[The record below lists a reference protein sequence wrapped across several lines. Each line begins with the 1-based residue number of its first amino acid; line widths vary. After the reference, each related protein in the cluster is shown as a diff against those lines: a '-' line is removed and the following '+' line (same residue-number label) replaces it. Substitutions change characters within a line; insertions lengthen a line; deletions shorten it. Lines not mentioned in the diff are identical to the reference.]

1 MNNSAI
7 NHSADNNPMPYSP
20 VMDAPPGSVSLAGNP
35 GGAVIQNTIPQ
46 PKRMGQ
52 RFRKMLDDF
61 QYFGIGSF
69 LYGILFT
76 ICLYKGFHGISL
88 PALSLAT
95 MVYLLLGFKR
105 LDIKAG
111 KSAWFYL
118 SAWLVLSISNCLT
131 GSQVLIFFNI
141 CGILLLLLSF
151 LLINFCDTKGWGL
164 GKFFGEMF
172 LAPFAAVAYVGYPF
186 KSVGQFIKSR
196 KKGDSKLA
204 GYIWLGIFISIP
216 LLVVIIGLLVS
227 ADAVFRNLFELIFNY
242 SYIKVPERPVY
253 MCILLIVGILGSYG
267 IMAYLADGNINN
279 AVPEK
284 KPWEP
289 VVGITFLS
297 IITFVYL
304 VFSVIQISY
313 LFLGNFDLPEGY
325 TYAAYAREGFFQL
338 LFVCL
343 INLVIILVC
352 VSRFR
357 ENIALKLIL
366 TIFSCCTYIMIAS
379 SALRMI
385 LYVESYQLTFLR
397 ILVLWALVVIAVLL
411 VGCMITIYKKGFPL
425 LQYITAAVTIFYIAF
440 SLAKPDYLIAKYNLT
455 YNREVVDLSY
465 LVSLSTDAVPAMEE
479 AGIIEEILEKDGA
492 VVMESGVISSDERA
506 ASIYARNLQ
515 FKADLSDEMG
525 ILDFNIS
532 YYRAGD
538 ILSRYEIQAEEK

>member
-1 MNNSAI
+1 MNDSAI
-7 NHSADNNPMPYSP
+7 
-20 VMDAPPGSVSLAGNP
+20 GNP
-35 GGAVIQNTIPQ
+35 DGAVIQNTIPQ
-46 PKRMGQ
+46 GKRMGQ

-61 QYFGIGSF
+61 QYFGIGCF

-88 PALSLAT
+88 PMLSLAT
-95 MVYLLLGFKR
+95 MAFLLPGFKR
-105 LDIKAG
+105 LDVKTG
-111 KSAWFYL
+111 KNPWFYL
-118 SAWLVLSISNCLT
+118 SAWLILSVSNCLT
-131 GSQVLIFFNI
+131 GSQVLIFFNV

-151 LLINFCDTKGWGL
+151 LLTNFCDTKGWGM

-172 LAPFAAVAYVGYPF
+172 LAPFAAVAYMGYPF
-186 KSVGQFIKSR
+186 KSAGQFFKNR

-216 LLVVIIGLLVS
+216 LLIVIIGLLVS
-227 ADAVFRNLFELIFNY
+227 ADAVFRNLFENIF
-242 SYIKVPERPVY
+242 SYTRLPERPFY
-253 MCILLIVGILGSYG
+253 MCVLLVVGILGSYG

-284 KPWEP
+284 KSWEP

-338 LFVCL
+338 LYVCL

-357 ENIALKLIL
+357 ENITLKLIL
-366 TIFSCCTYIMIAS
+366 TVFSCCTYIMIAS

-440 SLAKPDYLIAKYNLT
+440 SLAKPDYFIAKYNLT
-455 YNREVVDLSY
+455 YNRDVVDLSY
-465 LVSLSTDAVPAMEE
+465 LTRLSTDAVPAMEE

-492 VVMESGVISSDERA
+492 VVMESGVISRDKSA

-515 FKADLSDEMG
+515 FKADLSNEMG

-532 YYRAGD
+532 YYRAGN
-538 ILSRYEIQAEEK
+538 ILSRYEIQAEGVEPF